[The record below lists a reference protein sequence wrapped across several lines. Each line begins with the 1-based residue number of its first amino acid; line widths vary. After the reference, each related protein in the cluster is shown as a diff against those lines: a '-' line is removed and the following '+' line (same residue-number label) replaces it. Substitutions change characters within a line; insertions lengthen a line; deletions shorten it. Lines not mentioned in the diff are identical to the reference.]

1 MDHANAPLS
10 EWQNF
15 YVIVG
20 SAAGALTGLQFVVIT
35 LIAQARAARS
45 MREIR
50 AFGTP
55 TVVHF
60 CTALLLSALMTA
72 PWRTLEIFAA
82 CLAAGGISGIVYF
95 ARVLWHARASE
106 YSPDVEDWFW
116 YVAFPFA
123 AHACLLI
130 TAALFFWKLP
140 YAAAV
145 LAANSVFFI
154 LLGVHNA
161 WDTVTYIAVQRHN
174 ATGSGDS
181 SAINDTV
188 GQRQN

>member
-1 MDHANAPLS
+1 MDHAKVLS
-10 EWQNF
+10 DWQNF

-60 CTALLLSALMTA
+60 CTALLLSALTTA
-72 PWRTLEIFAA
+72 PWRTSQLLATALAA
-82 CLAAGGISGIVYF
+82 CGVAGIVYF
-95 ARVLWHARASE
+95 ARVVWHARAAE
-106 YSPDVEDWFW
+106 YDPDLGDWFW
-116 YVAFPFA
+116 YVVFPFTAHISLLA
-123 AHACLLI
+123 AAV
-130 TAALFFWKLP
+130 LFFWNLG

-145 LAANSVFFI
+145 LAADTLFFL
-154 LLGVHNA
+154 LLGVHNS
-161 WDTVTYIAVQRHN
+161 WDTVTYIAVQRRRP
-174 ATGSGDS
+174 AGSGE
-181 SAINDTV
+181 SAAVSDKS
-188 GQRQN
+188 